1 MTRRRGRVLRLAGVQ
16 AFTAALAAAA
26 TEPAHGGGGEVSLF
40 AGDVGN
46 AVWTLVTFLLV
57 VFVLGRYAWRPLLAA
72 LQQRE
77 QFIRDSLAQAQ
88 HDREAAQS
96 HLAQVEERLARAREE
111 ASAIV
116 EEGRRD
122 AEVLKTRLESEARA
136 EGDRLIAR
144 ARREIELAR
153 SEAVRDLYERS
164 AGLATEIAGRI
175 LRREVSAADHERLIA
190 EAIEE
195 LEGRGLQ

>member
-1 MTRRRGRVLRLAGVQ
+1 VQ